1 MKKGSAASMAFG
13 GVLGALAVMI
23 QYLGGFIPIATYLC
37 PGIAILLCW
46 LVARQCG
53 SRVTW
58 AWYAAV
64 AVLSLLLGPNKEA
77 AGVFLVLG
85 YYPIL
90 KPRLDAAKLGW
101 LGKLLVFNVGVCA
114 LYGVMIYVSGLEEVI
129 GENEGL
135 GAWMLVILLVMGNIT
150 FFLLD
155 FLLTLLERRAQNMK
169 KSKRP
174 NTGERQDG

>member
-1 MKKGSAASMAFG
+1 MALG
-13 GVLGALAVMI
+13 GVLGAFAVMI

-46 LVARQCG
+46 VVVRRCGNRVA
-53 SRVTW
+53 W

-77 AGVFLVLG
+77 AGVFLALG

-90 KPRLDAAKLGW
+90 KPRLDKAKLGI
-101 LGKLLVFNVGVCA
+101 LGKLLVFNVSICA
-114 LYGVMIYVSGLEEVI
+114 FYGVLIYFTGLEAVI
-129 GENEGL
+129 GESPEL
-135 GAWMLVILLVMGNIT
+135 GNAMLVILLVMGNIT

-155 FLLTLLERRAQNMK
+155 YLLTLLNRRMRRREK
-169 KSKRP
+169 
-174 NTGERQDG
+174 TDE